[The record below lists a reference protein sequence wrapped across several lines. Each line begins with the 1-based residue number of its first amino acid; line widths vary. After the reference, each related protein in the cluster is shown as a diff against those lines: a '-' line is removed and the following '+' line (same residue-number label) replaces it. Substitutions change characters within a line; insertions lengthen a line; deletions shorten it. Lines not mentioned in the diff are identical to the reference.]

1 MIFEVTKSLPLSH
14 IAYEIFGEQKQFVT
28 ATGENIAATTLVCEN
43 ASQEGINSISYKNL
57 E

>member
-28 ATGENIAATTLVCEN
+28 ATGENIASTTLVSEN
-43 ASQEGINSISYKNL
+43 ATQEGINSISYQNL
-57 E
+57 